1 MAPHPLDSILP
12 SPQWPVAFS
21 NFVRWCLMWD
31 PKNRPTSTQ
40 AMQHEF
46 FADAVDPL
54 SPKATASKILGRK
67 QSSNDTRIPKD
78 VGDGPVLTTKSSWFR
93 KSLIGRD
100 STAAVSQ
107 HPTSVSHNS
116 SPVRDQHGS
125 DSVPSSHKQRANA
138 AKRAT
143 WASGSTT
150 SGQAPMHILPSIRP
164 ISPLS
169 AAVTAQANNTLEAT
183 SIDQSVKSK
192 KIGRQLS
199 VQSNGNHYGDL
210 HRAEAALSGQGGL
223 ASPTNGQKES
233 FFSHLRKRARRFS
246 GRHQTPISPKHDDI
260 EANAGTSAWRSNR
273 SSMALDPNL
282 VAEVPQN
289 NEFEQLDRAL
299 NNVRNTLDGSSPATV
314 AHGPQLQ
321 RQNSQSAAAVSVLK
335 RHHSI
340 KQGDG
345 VRINEDGLSSPAS
358 TTPVSS
364 RTRRAL
370 QYASHSGPLY
380 ETFNEEE
387 ELLDEALNGVSRA
400 MRYMDRAKKNE
411 AEHQRNALKT
421 KDANS
426 QPTYHAA
433 TQYVTN
439 PYPTPSPSAK
449 RNSETFRHGLLAEPA
464 TPLMINKTRNRE
476 ENQQPMW
483 PTPPYEENEW
493 AASAAAS
500 ILAAGSTYR

>member
-1 MAPHPLDSILP
+1 
-12 SPQWPVAFS
+12 
-21 NFVRWCLMWD
+21 MWD
-31 PKNRPTSTQ
+31 PKNRPTSAQ

-46 FADAVDPL
+46 FADAIDPL
-54 SPKATASKILGRK
+54 SPKVTASKLLNRK
-67 QSSNDTRIPKD
+67 QSNNDARFSKD
-78 VGDGPVLTTKSSWFR
+78 AADGPVLTSKSSWFR

-107 HPTSVSHNS
+107 HPTSLSHGS
-116 SPVRDQHGS
+116 SPIRDQNGGES
-125 DSVPSSHKQRANA
+125 IPSSHKQRANA

-143 WASGSTT
+143 WANGSTT

-183 SIDQSVKSK
+183 SVDQSAKSK
-192 KIGRQLS
+192 KVGRQLS

-210 HRAEAALSGQGGL
+210 HRAEAALNGHGGL

-246 GRHQTPISPKHDDI
+246 GKHQTPISPKHDDI
-260 EANAGTSAWRSNR
+260 EANVGTGAWRSNR
-273 SSMALDPNL
+273 SSMALDPTL
-282 VAEVPQN
+282 VAEAPQN
-289 NEFEQLDRAL
+289 LEFEQLDRAL
-299 NNVRNTLDGSSPATV
+299 NNVRHTLEGSSPA
-314 AHGPQLQ
+314 AAAPSSQLY
-321 RQNSQSAAAVSVLK
+321 RQNSQNPAAISALK
-335 RHHSI
+335 RHHSL
-340 KQGDG
+340 KQGEASRLIDDG
-345 VRINEDGLSSPAS
+345 HPSPAA

-370 QYASHSGPLY
+370 QYSTHPGPRY

-387 ELLDEALNGVSRA
+387 ELLDEALNGHRRVVRG
-400 MRYMDRAKKNE
+400 MDHAGNGD
-411 AEHQRNALKT
+411 AEPQRSVLTT
-421 KDANS
+421 KDANT
-426 QPTYHAA
+426 QPMHHVVP
-433 TQYVTN
+433 QQVLN

-449 RNSETFRHGLLAEPA
+449 RNSEIFRHGLLSEPA
-464 TPLMINKTRNRE
+464 TPLVINKNRNRE

-500 ILAAGSTYR
+500 ILAAGSGYR